1 MRCTL
6 ERAVGRP
13 AGIRIASELVGSRI
27 HQGGHNM
34 RTVVGICGNIAV
46 TLLLGLSSV
55 SAQQF
60 PARPIHFIS
69 PAAAGGGF
77 DFVVRTISPKVSEA
91 LGQPIVIENRGG
103 AGGNV
108 GTALAAKAAPDGYT
122 VVLAYIGT
130 LAIAPWMYSD
140 LGYHPLR
147 NFAHITQLTSVPL
160 LAVVHPS
167 VPAKTLKD
175 LAAFAK
181 AHAGQLTFGS
191 AGASSQMTGE
201 LFKIMTGTNIVHVPY
216 KGASPAAIDLMGG
229 HIGLAF
235 MSPAAT
241 TEHVRNGRLRG
252 LAVTGTTR
260 LAALPDVPTS
270 TEAGYPQLVVK
281 DWYGVSA
288 PANTPREIISR
299 LNAEFVR
306 ALKMPEIKDRL
317 AVMGYETVGGSPE
330 EFTAYVTS
338 EYERWGEIVKKSGVK
353 AE

>member
-1 MRCTL
+1 MKT
-6 ERAVGRP
+6 A
-13 AGIRIASELVGSRI
+13 IRSCVEIA
-27 HQGGHNM
+27 
-34 RTVVGICGNIAV
+34 A
-46 TLLLGLSSV
+46 LLLGTSIA

-122 VVLAYIGT
+122 IVLAYIGT
-130 LAIAPWMYSD
+130 LAIAPWMYKD

-147 NFAHITQLTSVPL
+147 SFVHITHLTSVPL
-160 LAVVHPS
+160 LAIAHPS
-167 VPAKTLKD
+167 VPAKSLKE

-181 AHAGQLTFGS
+181 ARPGSLTFGS

-216 KGASPAAIDLMGG
+216 KGAAPAAVDLIGG
-229 HIGLAF
+229 HIALAF
-235 MSPAAT
+235 MSPTAT
-241 TEHVRNGRLRG
+241 TEHVRSGRLRG
-252 LAVTGTTR
+252 LAVTGTSR

-270 TEAGYPQLVVK
+270 TEAGYPELVVK
-281 DWYGVSA
+281 DWYGLSA
-288 PANTPREIISR
+288 PANTPKELVSR
-299 LNAEFVR
+299 LNAEFLR
-306 ALKMPEIKDRL
+306 ALKLPEVKERL
-317 AVMGYETVGGSPE
+317 ATTGYETVGGSPE
-330 EFTAYVTS
+330 EFTAYVKS
-338 EYERWGEIVKKSGVK
+338 EYERWGEVVKKAGIT